1 MNTPENGRA
10 GHPILWT
17 LGVLVA
23 AAVAFAGYLVFAPG
37 PTAFAQGKRV
47 ALADYHDKD
56 PTGVPDELKSASLVE
71 RGEYLTRAADC
82 VVCHTAKGGER
93 FAGGRAFVLPFG
105 TIYSTNIT
113 PDADTGIGAYTD
125 ADFLNAVH
133 KGVGRGNVKLY
144 SAMPYAS
151 YT

>member
-1 MNTPENGRA
+1 MNTGESKRA
-10 GHPILWT
+10 GHPLLWT

-23 AAVAFAGYLVFAPG
+23 VAVAFAGYLVWTPG
-37 PTAFAQGKRV
+37 PTAFAHGKRV
-47 ALADYHDKD
+47 ALADYRDKD
-56 PTGVPDELKSASLVE
+56 PTGVPDELKAGSLIE

-82 VVCHTAKGGER
+82 AACHTARGGER

-125 ADFLNAVH
+125 A
-133 KGVGRGNVKLY
+133 
-144 SAMPYAS
+144 
-151 YT
+151 

>member
-1 MNTPENGRA
+1 MNTRENARA
-10 GHPILWT
+10 GHPFLWT
-17 LGVLVA
+17 LAVLVA
-23 AAVAFAGYLVFAPG
+23 VAIAFAAYLVFAPG

-47 ALADYHDKD
+47 RLSDYHDKD

-82 VVCHTAKGGER
+82 VACHTVKGGEP

-113 PDADTGIGAYTD
+113 PDADTGMALTPMST
-125 ADFLNAVH
+125 F
-133 KGVGRGNVKLY
+133 
-144 SAMPYAS
+144 
-151 YT
+151 